1 MHHQPLV
8 FVDVETTGGRSHT
21 SRIIDIGVIRV
32 ENGVVVRSLNQLI
45 QPNEPIPTFITNLTG
60 ISNEMLWNQPTF
72 DAIAPD
78 LEDILDGAVFIAHH
92 VLFDYSFI
100 KAEFKRAGITFNSD
114 RACTVKL
121 SRLLH
126 PEQYRHGLDYIIE
139 RMNLIVEHRHRGY
152 DDAEVLWKFVQS
164 EMKVDSVQLFMKLAQ
179 VTTHAR
185 KNNKSTQQL
194 NLLQDNY
201 EKDKRIIQSS

>member
-8 FVDVETTGGRSHT
+8 FVDIETTGGRSNT

-32 ENGVVVRSLNQLI
+32 ENGVVVRSLNQLV
-45 QPNEPIPTFITNLTG
+45 QPNEPIPTFISNLTG

-72 DAIAPD
+72 DLIAPE
-78 LEDILDGAVFIAHH
+78 LEDILDGALFIAHH

-100 KAEFKRAGITFNSD
+100 KAEFKRGGITFNSD

-126 PEQYRHGLDYIIE
+126 PERYRHGLDYIIE
-139 RMNLIVEHRHRGY
+139 RMNLTVEHRHRGY

-179 VTTHAR
+179 VTTRAR

-194 NLLQDNY
+194 KLLQDNY
-201 EKDKRIIQSS
+201 EEDKRSIRSS